1 MGINIIKEE
10 IKIIIETLGEQY
22 AVVNQQTGKIPQIE
36 LDIVM
41 SNIRKLYERLCDLN
55 KLNSADP
62 RTVMEEVQ
70 VSPIETEVRPV
81 ENEKNESA
89 ITNKEIVKEE
99 KKVEIPFVIKEIT
112 PEIIKEET
120 LETNPP
126 EVNLEKTKEIIF
138 EFKKDVLEE
147 EIKTSEVIEQ
157 KTEPTPEEVKPS
169 KSRKKDSVDLFSLTE
184 KETLADKFKETQ
196 KSIRPLADKIA
207 NEKPDKTL
215 ADKIGK
221 SSIVNIKNAIGI
233 NDKFLFINE
242 LFKGDIQEY
251 NKTIEKLNSY
261 SELGECT
268 IFLEEMKMKFNWA
281 EKPDAYQKL
290 EDLLIRKFL

>member
-41 SNIRKLYERLCDLN
+41 ANIRRLYERLCDLN

-62 RTVMEEVQ
+62 RTVIEEIQ
-70 VSPIETEVRPV
+70 VSTAETKVRPP
-81 ENEKNESA
+81 EKEQIVPA
-89 ITNKEIVKEE
+89 ITEKEIVKEE
-99 KKVEIPFVIKEIT
+99 EKLEIPVAEKEIT
-112 PEIIKEET
+112 PEITKEET
-120 LETNPP
+120 FETAPP

-138 EFKKDVLEE
+138 ELRDDLKE
-147 EIKTSEVIEQ
+147 EIKAPEIIEQ
-157 KTEPTPEEVKPS
+157 KTEPPIEEVKPS
-169 KSRKKDSVDLFSLTE
+169 KSRKKDSVDLFSLAE

-261 SELGECT
+261 SELEECT
-268 IFLEEMKMKFNWA
+268 IFLEELKGKFNWA
-281 EKPDAYQKL
+281 EKPDTYQKL

>member
-22 AVVNQQTGKIPQIE
+22 AVVNQQSGKIPQIE

-41 SNIRKLYERLCDLN
+41 ANIRKLYERLCDLN
-55 KLNSADP
+55 KLNSADGSII
-62 RTVMEEVQ
+62 MEEIH
-70 VSPIETEVRPV
+70 VSPA
-81 ENEKNESA
+81 EKKVLPLEKEQILSA
-89 ITNKEIVKEE
+89 TTKEEIVKEE
-99 KKVEIPFVIKEIT
+99 KKIEISVVENEIT
-112 PEIIKEET
+112 LEKTKEET
-120 LETNPP
+120 LEITPP

-138 EFKKDVLEE
+138 ELKDEKMEE
-147 EIKTSEVIEQ
+147 NKASEVIEQ
-157 KTEPTPEEVKPS
+157 NTELPSDEVKPV
-169 KSRKKDSVDLFSLTE
+169 KSRKKDSIDLFSLAE

-207 NEKPDKTL
+207 NDKPDKTL

-221 SSIVNIKNAIGI
+221 SSIVNLKNAIGI

-251 NKTIEKLNSY
+251 NKTIDKLNSF
-261 SELGECT
+261 SKLDECT
-268 IFLEEMKMKFNWA
+268 IFLEEMKGKFNWA